1 MIKQQNRSLIVGNR
15 CWLFGSEMVPIVT
28 VLALGRAGRKA
39 KGPRVLMIY
48 IYIYM
53 LCFFAH
59 RRPVEDISVFSCES
73 GWFRCSS
80 KSALLAP
87 PANFVYSHQSL
98 ALELAA
104 LFSRDSIR
112 AETGVYATL
121 KTGICW
127 RFSSKYNLI
136 QEFTSNAVSR
146 HQSD

>member
-1 MIKQQNRSLIVGNR
+1 MLVVWFRNGANCYGIGVRS
-15 CWLFGSEMVPIVT
+15 CWPQSERT
-28 VLALGRAGRKA
+28 TRLDD
-39 KGPRVLMIY
+39 